1 MRSKQKRCA
10 VLRTNGCINQEQ
22 KRKKLPNIASSAKK
36 DVGSPDHYDSGSVDD
51 DNVPLDETSKQIEE
65 TPQRLKGDKRK
76 EITSFQRYP
85 IS

>member
-22 KRKKLPNIASSAKK
+22 KRRKLTNIASSAKR